1 MQRFANRE
9 SIGKKNA
16 RKSEVARKTSAW
28 TSVRMNTRIDEERKK
43 LGRKNMTKKRKREKL
58 SGSMAK
64 PR

>member
-28 TSVRMNTRIDEERKK
+28 TSVRMNTGIDEERKK
-43 LGRKNMTKKRKREKL
+43 
-58 SGSMAK
+58 
-64 PR
+64 